1 MRSLIPWR
9 SSSVF
14 DRVFSDFMDELSY
27 SVGTTGPS
35 GRSMLKLDT
44 EFSPRVDVRDAKKE
58 ILVSAEL
65 PGMDEKD
72 IHVILNDDRLTIKG
86 EKRAER
92 EGGDSDR
99 YYIERS
105 YGAFSRT
112 IPLPASVDRDKC
124 EASFKNGVLK
134 VTLQKTKEALAAG
147 HEIPVKH

>member
-9 SSSVF
+9 GSSVF

-27 SVGTTGPS
+27 APGTTG
-35 GRSMLKLDT
+35 RQLLKLDT
-44 EFSPRVDVRDAKKE
+44 EFSPRVDVRDSKKE

-86 EKRAER
+86 EKKAER
-92 EGGDSDR
+92 EGGDAER
-99 YYIERS
+99 YYVERS

-112 IPLPASVDRDKC
+112 IPLPASVERDKC
-124 EASFKNGVLK
+124 EATFKNGVLR
-134 VTLQKTKEALAAG
+134 VTLHKTKEALASG
-147 HEIPVKH
+147 FEIPLTH

>member
-27 SVGTTGPS
+27 STGRPL
-35 GRSMLKLDT
+35 LKLDT
-44 EFSPRVDVRDAKKE
+44 EFSPRVDVRDSKKE

-86 EKRAER
+86 EKRVER

-99 YYIERS
+99 HYVERS
-105 YGAFSRT
+105 YGSFSRT
-112 IPLPASVDRDKC
+112 IPLPASVERDKC

-134 VTLQKTKEALAAG
+134 VTLQKTKEALASG
-147 HEIPVKH
+147 IEIPLKH

>member
-1 MRSLIPWR
+1 MRSMIPWR

-27 SVGTTGPS
+27 SVGTP
-35 GRSMLKLDT
+35 GRQLLKLDT
-44 EFSPRVDVRDAKKE
+44 EFTPRVDVRDSKKE

-65 PGMDEKD
+65 PGMEEKD
-72 IHVILNDDRLTIKG
+72 VHVILNDDRLTIKG

-92 EGGDSDR
+92 EGGDADR
-99 YYIERS
+99 HYVERS

-124 EASFKNGVLK
+124 EATFKNGVLK
-134 VTLQKTKEALAAG
+134 VTLQKTKEALAPG